1 MDYTEKRRH
10 PRLILIS
17 PVRISPLNLSS
28 EKQSSSTPHKDYQG
42 LIRNISLSGLG
53 IESYE
58 IMAVGKKYLFS
69 FSTGNMWKIKVK
81 GEIKW
86 SSEIAGKRLYG
97 IEFTKDNPWLTRLKI
112 YLVVRRLS
120 GRKI

>member
-17 PVRISPLNLSS
+17 PVRISPLISPS
-28 EKQSSSTPHKDYQG
+28 EKQSPPIPHKDYQG

-69 FSTGNMWKIKVK
+69 FSTGNLWKIKVN

-86 SSEIAGKRLYG
+86 SSEMGGRRLYG

-120 GRKI
+120 CRKI